1 MVDACCFRNG
11 RQPSDGLRSLGRCMY
26 LATCSGEDFE
36 HEPRQF
42 CLDPPLT
49 PQLVLSGH
57 AADETPACA
66 IGRRPALIADN
77 IWLRK
82 QLVVLHRRNPHP
94 RSNNANRGFW
104 ILACRWLPAWRTSL
118 LIVKPETVL
127 RWHRQGWRT
136 YWRRRSRRRR
146 ALGIA
151 AVFRP
156 KLLAA
161 LTQAFYHVNP

>member
-1 MVDACCFRNG
+1 MDQLRPLDNPDNRREGPMCRCLLWGIAAVFR
-11 RQPSDGLRSLGRCMY
+11 PKLL
-26 LATCSGEDFE
+26 
-36 HEPRQF
+36 
-42 CLDPPLT
+42 
-49 PQLVLSGH
+49 
-57 AADETPACA
+57 
-66 IGRRPALIADN
+66 LIADN

-94 RSNNANRGFW
+94 RPNNANRGFW

-136 YWRRRSRRRR
+136 YWRSRSRRRR